1 MLSYVLVVNCIFGSS
16 NELFVFRG
24 RVQHVM
30 NALKQTW
37 HMSCF
42 VCVACQQPIGNSMFH
57 MEDGQP
63 YCEKGT
69 SG

>member
-1 MLSYVLVVNCIFGSS
+1 
-16 NELFVFRG
+16 
-24 RVQHVM
+24 M

-69 SG
+69 SGVWEGGGKKRNKQLLSRSTK

>member
-1 MLSYVLVVNCIFGSS
+1 
-16 NELFVFRG
+16 
-24 RVQHVM
+24 M

-69 SG
+69 EAK